1 MSKKSEKKAAK
12 RSTAPKSAKTTTIP
26 KEAAASVAQL
36 APAALDSR
44 LPPPGTLLQKLDR
57 HGAVRCECTI
67 EEGGIRYAGTLY
79 RSISAAAMAAAKD
92 LGLANKTQNGFS
104 FWSLTKP
111 SRPPK
116 DPLQALE
123 RVWERYHGQVE
134 TIAKSATDE
143 SRSQIA
149 AAIGSHAKA
158 IESLLERVA

>member
-1 MSKKSEKKAAK
+1 MSKKTKTQPKKSTKKTAHAK
-12 RSTAPKSAKTTTIP
+12 EATTAPATV
-26 KEAAASVAQL
+26 EAAAV
-36 APAALDSR
+36 ALDSR
-44 LPPPGTLLQKLDR
+44 LPPPGTVLRKIDR
-57 HGAVRCECTI
+57 HGAVRCECSI

-92 LGLANKTQNGFS
+92 LGLANKTQNGSS

-111 SRPPK
+111 TRPPK

-123 RVWERYHGQVE
+123 RVWERYQGQVE

-143 SRSQIA
+143 SRGQIA

-158 IESLLERVA
+158 IEGLLERVA

>member
-1 MSKKSEKKAAK
+1 MSKKTKTQQKKPTK
-12 RSTAPKSAKTTTIP
+12 KTAPAKA
-26 KEAAASVAQL
+26 EVAAAAY
-36 APAALDSR
+36 AASARGSR
-44 LPPPGTLLQKLDR
+44 RQAPPPGTLLQKLDR

-67 EEGGIRYAGTLY
+67 EEGGIHYAGQTF
-79 RSISAAAMAAAKD
+79 RSLSGAAMAAAKD

-111 SRPPK
+111 TRPPK

-134 TIAKSATDE
+134 TIAKGATDE
-143 SRSQIA
+143 SRGQIA

>member
-1 MSKKSEKKAAK
+1 MSKKTKTQPKKSTK
-12 RSTAPKSAKTTTIP
+12 KTAPAREATAAP
-26 KEAAASVAQL
+26 GPLAAAV
-36 APAALDSR
+36 PDSR
-44 LPPPGTLLQKLDR
+44 LPPPGTVLKKVDR

-92 LGLANKTQNGFS
+92 LGLANRTQNGFS
-104 FWSLTKP
+104 FFGLTKP
-111 SRPPK
+111 ARPPK

-123 RVWERYHGQVE
+123 RVWERYQGQVA

-143 SRSQIA
+143 SRRQIA

-158 IESLLERVA
+158 IEALLGSVA

>member
-1 MSKKSEKKAAK
+1 MSKKAKSQSKKSTK
-12 RSTAPKSAKTTTIP
+12 KTAPAKAETVVI
-26 KEAAASVAQL
+26 EVAASA
-36 APAALDSR
+36 APATPAAPDSR

-92 LGLANKTQNGFS
+92 LGLANRTQNGFS
-104 FWSLTKP
+104 FFGLTKP
-111 SRPPK
+111 TRPPK

-143 SRSQIA
+143 SRGLIA
-149 AAIGSHAKA
+149 TAIGKHAKA
-158 IESLLERVA
+158 IEGLLERVA

>member
-12 RSTAPKSAKTTTIP
+12 RSTAPKSAKTPTVP
-26 KEAAASVAQL
+26 KEAAEAVAQ
-36 APAALDSR
+36 PAALDSR
-44 LPPPGTLLQKLDR
+44 LPPPGTVLQKLDR

-92 LGLANKTQNGFS
+92 LGLSNKTQNGYAF
-104 FWSLTKP
+104 FGITKP

-134 TIAKSATDE
+134 TIAKSVTDE

>member
-1 MSKKSEKKAAK
+1 MPKKTKTQSKKSTKK
-12 RSTAPKSAKTTTIP
+12 TAPA
-26 KEAAASVAQL
+26 KEATAAPEPVA
-36 APAALDSR
+36 AAATPATPDSR

-92 LGLANKTQNGFS
+92 LGLANRTQNGFS
-104 FWSLTKP
+104 FFGLTKP

-158 IESLLERVA
+158 IEGLLERVA